1 MGPERLAYLVERH
14 AAALELYARQ
24 WCASP
29 EDVVQE
35 AFLKLSKQA
44 PEPAEVVA
52 WLYRVARNA
61 AISAGRSERRRQHHE
76 AAAARSNW
84 FTESAAEHLDSV
96 ALTEA
101 LLKLP
106 LEQREIIVAHLW
118 GGLTFQQIAELA
130 EMSATSAH
138 RHYVAGLN
146 DLRIRLDTPCPPK
159 TPSPK

>member
-29 EDVVQE
+29 EDVAQE
-35 AFLKLSKQA
+35 AFLKLSAQK

-76 AAAARSNW
+76 AAAARPDW
-84 FTESAAEHLDSV
+84 FAEDCSRRLDST

-101 LLKLP
+101 LMKLP
-106 LEQREIIVAHLW
+106 AEQREVIVAHLW
-118 GGLTFQQIAELA
+118 GGLTFQQIAEITGT
-130 EMSATSAH
+130 SATTAH
-138 RHYVAGLN
+138 RHYSAALN
-146 DLRIRLDTPCPPK
+146 DLRIRLDTPCPPTTQASK
-159 TPSPK
+159 